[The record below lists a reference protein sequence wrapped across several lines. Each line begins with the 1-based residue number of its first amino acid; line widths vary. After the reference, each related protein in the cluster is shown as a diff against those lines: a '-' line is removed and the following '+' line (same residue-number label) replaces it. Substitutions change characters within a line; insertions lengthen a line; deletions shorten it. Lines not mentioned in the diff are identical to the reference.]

1 MVVGSLGVGRDEAL
15 APSDL
20 PPPILKCRSATDGN
34 AACAG
39 ELKGF

>member
-20 PPPILKCRSATDGN
+20 PPPILKCRSATGWMS
-34 AACAG
+34 ASAR